1 MLRNAFAATGAAA
14 RELFRNWGALALI
27 NLLYAALLASV
38 YLFVTTKEA
47 SVPQLVLTALA
58 ALAVPIWFFV
68 LQAAGVASF
77 AEAGG
82 RLNSVLRRALRDFW
96 KIFLISVPLILLAVL
111 IAYLT
116 NKLQAYFAVADTNAT
131 PRPPALTPLHP
142 LDITPPAPMRWADA
156 LFFALRLLLLGIAL
170 PLTAIHLWISAAR
183 EGLRATLRNSLRII
197 ARALAPQSVLIYV
210 VGMIFF
216 ALMPYFL
223 IFTRTPVSN
232 TWLELVIF
240 GLRLA
245 LAFVLTLW
253 GCVITIGALEKVQV
267 IKEAPV
273 VSTSSGENVL
283 EES

>member
-1 MLRNAFAATGAAA
+1 MFRNAFTATGAAA
-14 RELFRNWGALALI
+14 RELLRNWGALALL

-38 YLFVTTKEA
+38 YLFVTTREA
-47 SVPQLVLTALA
+47 SVLQLIITALA
-58 ALAVPIWFFV
+58 ALAVPVLFFV

-77 AEAGG
+77 VGAGA
-82 RLNSVLRRALRDFW
+82 RLGSTLRRALRDFW

-111 IAYLT
+111 IVYLT
-116 NKLQAYFAVADTNAT
+116 NKLHAYFVAADGSAA
-131 PRPPALTPLHP
+131 PRPPALMPVHP

-170 PLTAIHLWISAAR
+170 PLTAIHLWINVAR

-223 IFTRTPVSN
+223 IFTRTPVTN
-232 TWLELVIF
+232 TWLELVLF
-240 GLRLA
+240 GIRLA

-253 GCVITIGALEKVQV
+253 GWVITIGALEKAEVAGEV
-267 IKEAPV
+267 TV
-273 VSTSSGENVL
+273 VRTSSGEDVL
-283 EES
+283 EKA

>member
-156 LFFALRLLLLGIAL
+156 LIFALRLLLLGIAL
-170 PLTAIHLWISAAR
+170 PLTAIHLWISVAR
-183 EGLRATLRNSLRII
+183 EGLRATLRNSLRIL

>member
-1 MLRNAFAATGAAA
+1 MFRIAFAATGAAA
-14 RELFRNWGALALI
+14 RELLRNRGALGLL

-38 YLFVTTKEA
+38 YLFVTTREA
-47 SVPQLVLTALA
+47 STLQLIITALA
-58 ALAVPIWFFV
+58 ALAVPVLFFM

-77 AEAGG
+77 AEAGA
-82 RLNSVLRRALRDFW
+82 RLVSILRRTLRDFW
-96 KIFLISVPLILLAVL
+96 KVFLVSVPLILLAVL
-111 IAYLT
+111 IVYLT
-116 NKLQAYFAVADTNAT
+116 NKLQAYLVAADTNAT

-156 LFFALRLLLLGIAL
+156 LFFALRLLLLGVAL
-170 PLTAIHLWISAAR
+170 PLTAIHLWINVAR
-183 EGLRATLRNSLRII
+183 EGLGATLKKSLHII

-210 VGMIFF
+210 VGLIFF

-232 TWLELVIF
+232 AWLELIIF

-253 GCVITIGALEKVQV
+253 GWAITIGALER
-267 IKEAPV
+267 AT
-273 VSTSSGENVL
+273 VSTPERVEELPRENAL
-283 EES
+283 PA

>member
-14 RELFRNWGALALI
+14 RELFRNWGALALL
-27 NLLYAALLASV
+27 NLLYAALLASF

-47 SVPQLVLTALA
+47 SVLQLILTALG
-58 ALAVPIWFFV
+58 ALAVPVLFFV

-77 AEAGG
+77 AEAGT
-82 RLNSVLRRALRDFW
+82 RLNSVLRRTLKDFW

-111 IAYLT
+111 IVYLT
-116 NKLQAYFAVADTNAT
+116 NKLQAYLVAADTNAT
-131 PRPPALTPLHP
+131 PRPPALTPVHP

-156 LFFALRLLLLGIAL
+156 LIFALRLLLLGIVL
-170 PLTAIHLWISAAR
+170 PLTAIHLWISTAR
-183 EGLRATLRNSLRII
+183 EGLRATLRDSLRTI

-223 IFTRTPVSN
+223 IFTRTPVTN
-232 TWLELVIF
+232 TWLELVLF
-240 GLRLA
+240 GVRLA

-253 GCVITIGALEKVQV
+253 GWVVTLGALEKSTAVMHERV
-267 IKEAPV
+267 EASPR
-273 VSTSSGENVL
+273 ENAL
-283 EES
+283 PA

>member
-14 RELFRNWGALALI
+14 RGLFRNWGALALL

-38 YLFVTTKEA
+38 YLFVTTREA
-47 SVPQLVLTALA
+47 SVPQLILTALA
-58 ALAVPIWFFV
+58 ALAVPVLFFV
-68 LQAAGVASF
+68 LQAVGVDSF

-82 RLNSVLRRALRDFW
+82 RPNSVLRRALRDFW
-96 KIFLISVPLILLAVL
+96 KIFLISVPLILLVVL
-111 IAYLT
+111 IVYLT

-156 LFFALRLLLLGIAL
+156 LIFALRLLLLGIAL
-170 PLTAIHLWISAAR
+170 PLTAIHLWIGVAR
-183 EGLRATLRNSLRII
+183 EGLRATLKNSLRIL

-210 VGMIFF
+210 IGLIFF

-223 IFTRTPVSN
+223 VFTRTPVTN
-232 TWLELVIF
+232 TWLELVLF

-253 GCVITIGALEKVQV
+253 GWVVTIGALERSTVGVQERV
-267 IKEAPV
+267 EELPR
-273 VSTSSGENVL
+273 ENAL
-283 EES
+283 PA